1 MWALP
6 WADAINRMGTKRVV
20 PLVTSGQYTDPRKW
34 HGPVAGFLVDQF
46 WERYVNEEELETAA
60 DNIAERVLLY
70 QCEQQVLPPSFPLL
84 MLT

>member
-1 MWALP
+1 MP
-6 WADAINRMGTKRVV
+6 ADAINRMGTKRVV
-20 PLVTSGQYTDPRKW
+20 PLVTSAQYTDPRKW

-46 WERYVNEEELETAA
+46 WECYVDEKQLETAA

-70 QCEQQVLPPSFPLL
+70 KCEQQVRPPSFPLL

>member
-1 MWALP
+1 MP
-6 WADAINRMGTKRVV
+6 ADAINRMGTKRVV
-20 PLVTSGQYTDPRKW
+20 PLVTSAQYTDPRKW

-46 WERYVNEEELETAA
+46 WERYVDVLDEKELQTVA

-70 QCEQQVLPPSFPLL
+70 KCEQQVRPPSFPLL